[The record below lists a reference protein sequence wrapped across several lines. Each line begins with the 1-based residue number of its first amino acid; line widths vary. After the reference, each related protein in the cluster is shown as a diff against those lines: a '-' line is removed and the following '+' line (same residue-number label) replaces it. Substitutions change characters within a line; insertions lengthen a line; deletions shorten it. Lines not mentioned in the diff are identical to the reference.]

1 MSGDRIIKMIFSK
14 EIFMVSLAMVVA
26 HVSLPG
32 FADEIETDVPSLCE
46 GLDKAFKKRKWGESP
61 CGKIK
66 WTYESTSV
74 QGRPLVF
81 AEFGPEDATN
91 RTLIFSMVHGDE
103 ITPLYVGFELAKW
116 AEEKMKSFPNT
127 RLVLA
132 PLVNP
137 DGFFEYPKTR
147 TNAHG
152 VDCNRNFGTQ
162 DWKTQAVSSWKT
174 KFKSDKRRFPGYKPD
189 SEPET
194 QFQKAMIEKVKPS
207 KIISI
212 HSPLN
217 VLDYD
222 GPDHLK
228 LDRFDVGYVKKCEE
242 LRVKIK
248 AKSTGFFPGS
258 LGNYSGIELGIPTIT
273 LELPTANPVYA
284 KAYWQQFRKGI
295 EAVIKHEIPE
305 KEKE

>member
-1 MSGDRIIKMIFSK
+1 MTNKIAGKFRLGCAVLLLSLCLP
-14 EIFMVSLAMVVA
+14 VS
-26 HVSLPG
+26 
-32 FADEIETDVPSLCE
+32 ADEIETDIPSLCE
-46 GLDKAFKKRKWGESP
+46 GLDKAFRKRKWGESP
-61 CGKIK
+61 CDGIK
-66 WTYESTSV
+66 WSFEGTSV
-74 QGRPLVF
+74 QGRPLVY
-81 AEFGPEDATN
+81 AEFGPADARN
-91 RTLIFSMVHGDE
+91 RTLVFSMVHGDE

-116 AEEKMKSFPNT
+116 ALENMKNFPDT

-137 DGFFEYPKTR
+137 DGFFGYPKTR

-152 VDCNRNFGTQ
+152 VDCNRNFGTK
-162 DWKTQAVSSWKT
+162 DWKAQAISSWKT
-174 KFKSDKRRFPGYKPD
+174 KFKSNKRRFPGYKPD

-194 QFQKAMIEKVKPS
+194 IFQKALIEKVGPS

-222 GPDHLK
+222 GPDLLK

-242 LRVKIK
+242 LREKIK

-273 LELPTANPVYA
+273 LELPTANAAHA
-284 KAYWQQFRKGI
+284 KGYWQQFRKGI